1 MKLSKQ
7 HKLMIAEAVASIAI
21 GYLDN
26 TAGTILTVASVG
38 LHLHFD
44 RQSRQSCPY
53 QQIIKGKKVQ
63 QRFSHFDTPLPKGEG
78 ILASSVLP
86 RIISN
91 PLFGYVHKHT
101 RTARPRLE

>member
-1 MKLSKQ
+1 MKLSTQ

-44 RQSRQSCPY
+44 HRQSRQSCPY
-53 QQIIKGKKVQ
+53 EQIIKGKKVQ
-63 QRFSHFDTPLPKGEG
+63 QRFSHCQECPLLKMFSQQE
-78 ILASSVLP
+78 
-86 RIISN
+86 RIGLKSLLQTN
-91 PLFGYVHKHT
+91 G
-101 RTARPRLE
+101 

>member
-53 QQIIKGKKVQ
+53 EQIIKRKKVQ
-63 QRFSHFDTPLPKGEG
+63 QRFSHCQECPLLKMLNLQKGNEE
-78 ILASSVLP
+78 IP
-86 RIISN
+86 D
-91 PLFGYVHKHT
+91 
-101 RTARPRLE
+101 